1 MTFGLLW
8 PEGATSSRG
17 ETPIRVE
24 VLQKDLSPDSEEYHD
39 VTDISKVTSTNIPK
53 IETKFD
59 WKPATLYTSNTGT
72 NNTIVV
78 PNGNFN
84 TYDAGE
90 KGGFGLRL
98 DNNLYS
104 DANSIHPDKI
114 ELNVTLKVPEGLLN
128 ITDDQYLE
136 NVNNYKGY
144 FNVNGRTDYY
154 SLNDSNSYFRT
165 ETTIEQISQVDGRTD
180 SVRLKITITPTSS
193 YGKISYLQIHYLY
206 PNLFDVGTMA
216 AGSEIK
222 NVEWKLE
229 SAKLYG
235 RDSDQT
241 VFEID
246 PNDVHRDIIFKKENL
261 DAGSALKSFQI
272 CR

>member
-1 MTFGLLW
+1 M
-8 PEGATSSRG
+8 S
-17 ETPIRVE
+17 I
-24 VLQKDLSPDSEEYHD
+24 
-39 VTDISKVTSTNIPK
+39 IIKVI
-53 IETKFD
+53 
-59 WKPATLYTSNTGT
+59 
-72 NNTIVV
+72 
-78 PNGNFN
+78 
-84 TYDAGE
+84 
-90 KGGFGLRL
+90 
-98 DNNLYS
+98 
-104 DANSIHPDKI
+104 
-114 ELNVTLKVPEGLLN
+114 
-128 ITDDQYLE
+128 
-136 NVNNYKGY
+136 

-246 PNDVHRDIIFKKENL
+246 PNDVHRDIIFKKEKF
-261 DAGSALKSFQI
+261 GCRQCFKSFQI